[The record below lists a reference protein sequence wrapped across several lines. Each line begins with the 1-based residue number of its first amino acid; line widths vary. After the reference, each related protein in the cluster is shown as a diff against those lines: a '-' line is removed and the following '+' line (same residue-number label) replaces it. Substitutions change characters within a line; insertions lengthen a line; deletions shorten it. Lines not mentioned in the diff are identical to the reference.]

1 MRSSKNRSRSK
12 NRNRPSGG
20 NVVSRVF
27 DSSGP
32 EGKVRGTPQ
41 QIIEKY
47 SQLARDAQLAGDRV
61 AVENFQQ
68 HAEHYTRMLAEA
80 QKEIESKREQQDRE
94 QQARTDRERSER
106 DSRDAR
112 RADQNDRGD
121 GRNDDRGDGRHDDR
135 GNRQNE
141 GRNDDRGDGSQD
153 RPHEADAG
161 ADVMDLRGEDGPV
174 DVPEAAAGASPP
186 ADAAPGEAPAEPRKP
201 RTRRPRKP
209 RNDPREGEAQPAH
222 EPGGPAAE

>member
-20 NVVSRVF
+20 NVVNRVF

-47 SQLARDAQLAGDRV
+47 GQLARDAQLAGDRV

-80 QKEIESKREQQDRE
+80 QREIDAKREQQDRE
-94 QQARTDRERSER
+94 QQARQDRERAER
-106 DSRDAR
+106 ESRDAR
-112 RADQNDRGD
+112 RAEQ
-121 GRNDDRGDGRHDDR
+121 
-135 GNRQNE
+135 
-141 GRNDDRGDGSQD
+141 QD
-153 RPHEADAG
+153 RQGGSRGRREDAAEDG
-161 ADVMDLRGEDGPV
+161 DVMDVRPDEGPV
-174 DVPEAAAGASPP
+174 DVPEAG
-186 ADAAPGEAPAEPRKP
+186 GAEPSEQPQSGEKKP
-201 RTRRPRKP
+201 RTRRARKP
-209 RNDPREGEAQPAH
+209 RNDPRD
-222 EPGGPAAE
+222 EPQGDTQAAE

>member
-12 NRNRPSGG
+12 NRNRPAGG
-20 NVVSRVF
+20 NVVNRVF

-80 QKEIESKREQQDRE
+80 QKEIDSKREQQERE
-94 QQARTDRERSER
+94 QQARQDRERAER
-106 DSRDAR
+106 EARDAR
-112 RADQNDRGD
+112 RS
-121 GRNDDRGDGRHDDR
+121 
-135 GNRQNE
+135 E
-141 GRNDDRGDGSQD
+141 TQD
-153 RPHEADAG
+153 RPEARPDEPHQARG
-161 ADVMDLRGEDGPV
+161 EDSRPSGDEGVIDPRGEDGPV
-174 DVPEAAAGASPP
+174 DVPEAAASSEFSDAGAPP
-186 ADAAPGEAPAEPRKP
+186 PEAKKP
-201 RTRRPRKP
+201 RTRRARKP
-209 RNDPREGEAQPAH
+209 RNDPREDA
-222 EPGGPAAE
+222 PGGSSAGGTEAAE

>member
-20 NVVSRVF
+20 NVVNRVF

-47 SQLARDAQLAGDRV
+47 GQLARDAQLAGDRV

-80 QKEIESKREQQDRE
+80 QKEIDAKREQQERE
-94 QQARTDRERSER
+94 QQARQDRERAER
-106 DSRDAR
+106 EARDAR
-112 RADQNDRGD
+112 RNEQQDRQG
-121 GRNDDRGDGRHDDR
+121 GRG
-135 GNRQNE
+135 E
-141 GRNDDRGDGSQD
+141 GRNEARGSDGDDVVDMRGDDG
-153 RPHEADAG
+153 RDAG
-161 ADVMDLRGEDGPV
+161 PV
-174 DVPEAAAGASPP
+174 EVPEAGAS
-186 ADAAPGEAPAEPRKP
+186 ADDAPSEQKKP
-201 RTRRPRKP
+201 RSRRARKP
-209 RNDPREGEAQPAH
+209 RNDPRDESQGDPQ
-222 EPGGPAAE
+222 AAE

>member
-20 NVVSRVF
+20 NVVNRVF

-47 SQLARDAQLAGDRV
+47 GQLARDAQLAGDRV

-80 QKEIESKREQQDRE
+80 QREIDAKRDQQDRE
-94 QQARTDRERSER
+94 QQARQDRERAER
-106 DSRDAR
+106 EARDAR
-112 RADQNDRGD
+112 RAEQQDRQGGGRGERDGGRDRDGQDDQDGRGD
-121 GRNDDRGDGRHDDR
+121 
-135 GNRQNE
+135 
-141 GRNDDRGDGSQD
+141 
-153 RPHEADAG
+153 
-161 ADVMDLRGEDGPV
+161 DVVDVRGEDGPV
-174 DVPEAAAGASPP
+174 DVPEAAGDADASP
-186 ADAAPGEAPAEPRKP
+186 AAAPEKKP
-201 RTRRPRKP
+201 RTRRARKP
-209 RNDPREGEAQPAH
+209 RNDPREEAQ
-222 EPGGPAAE
+222 GGTEAAE